1 MTQRIT
7 LQKKFMK
14 DQGITFQPN
23 ITISQFSLGRNQ
35 QDKLRKASS
44 VSKFDSKKQFKSQ
57 GDKYVNLMF

>member
-1 MTQRIT
+1 
-7 LQKKFMK
+7 MK